1 MSNID
6 KQALLVSKAKASVFT
21 MGYISQFEASDI
33 DSDDIDLR
41 FEVDGVETGT
51 TVSIVDECGHAAQ
64 IITALLDEL
73 EHYKSREERVTK
85 LVLDNSTSWDVLYEK
100 LEAAERRIANNERV
114 MRAVVEAA
122 SIRGIRP
129 FEGIECDPPT
139 LEENAEAC
147 GDAMSARIRELEAN
161 PPKPH
166 HNGLMQISNEL
177 VQARQRIAEL
187 EKGHQ
192 EAAKQINS
200 WRRLAKQNIAERGK
214 DISELEAARQRI
226 AEQNAI
232 VAAAEKLVRCKGRYH
247 SELNYRAL
255 AKLFG
260 VVTPDLPPLEH
271 ENVHYAD
278 AAEVEITALRQ
289 RIAELEA
296 KLETADK
303 LQDSAFRDG
312 LKAGFSY
319 GQTDDQSGF
328 AQCMSAYSTRDG
340 IGVKQQEDSV
350 DSDVG
355 RNQPG
360 MVVAVHI
367 GAGDFVKVKGQV
379 FEVEETDF
387 DDHDVTLWFVGGN
400 ALKCEAGCPV
410 EVVSAPVAAGI
421 KVKGE

>member
-6 KQALLVSKAKASVFT
+6 KQALRERYSPKPVPKCHICGEEMTIQRISASRITYGCTGATYDDKGCHYAEGRSIADDHYEQSRITVVDVSDPDV
-21 MGYISQFEASDI
+21 
-33 DSDDIDLR
+33 L
-41 FEVDGVETGT
+41 
-51 TVSIVDECGHAAQ
+51 
-64 IITALLDEL
+64 ALLDEL

-187 EKGHQ
+187 E
-192 EAAKQINS
+192 
-200 WRRLAKQNIAERGK
+200 
-214 DISELEAARQRI
+214 
-226 AEQNAI
+226 
-232 VAAAEKLVRCKGRYH
+232 
-247 SELNYRAL
+247 
-255 AKLFG
+255 
-260 VVTPDLPPLEH
+260 
-271 ENVHYAD
+271 
-278 AAEVEITALRQ
+278 
-289 RIAELEA
+289 A

-303 LQDSAFRDG
+303 LQDGAFRDG

-328 AQCMSAYSTRDG
+328 AQCMSAYSTRAG

-355 RNQPG
+355 RNQPR

-367 GAGDFVKVKGQV
+367 DAGDFVKVKGQV

-400 ALKCEAGCPV
+400 ALKCAAGCQV

>member
-1 MSNID
+1 MTID

-21 MGYISQFEASDI
+21 MEYISQFEASDI
-33 DSDDIDLR
+33 DSDDVDLR

-51 TVSIVDECGHAAQ
+51 TVSIVDECGHVAQ

-73 EHYKSREERVTK
+73 E
-85 LVLDNSTSWDVLYEK
+85 
-100 LEAAERRIANNERV
+100 A
-114 MRAVVEAA
+114 
-122 SIRGIRP
+122 
-129 FEGIECDPPT
+129 
-139 LEENAEAC
+139 
-147 GDAMSARIRELEAN
+147 
-161 PPKPH
+161 
-166 HNGLMQISNEL
+166 
-177 VQARQRIAEL
+177 ARQRIAEL
-187 EKGHQ
+187 E
-192 EAAKQINS
+192 E
-200 WRRLAKQNIAERGK
+200 
-214 DISELEAARQRI
+214 
-226 AEQNAI
+226 
-232 VAAAEKLVRCKGRYH
+232 
-247 SELNYRAL
+247 
-255 AKLFG
+255 
-260 VVTPDLPPLEH
+260 
-271 ENVHYAD
+271 
-278 AAEVEITALRQ
+278 
-289 RIAELEA
+289 

-303 LQDSAFRDG
+303 LQDGAFCDG

-328 AQCMSAYSTRDG
+328 AQCMSAYSTRAG

-355 RNQPG
+355 SRNQPG

-400 ALKCEAGCPV
+400 ALKCAAGCPV